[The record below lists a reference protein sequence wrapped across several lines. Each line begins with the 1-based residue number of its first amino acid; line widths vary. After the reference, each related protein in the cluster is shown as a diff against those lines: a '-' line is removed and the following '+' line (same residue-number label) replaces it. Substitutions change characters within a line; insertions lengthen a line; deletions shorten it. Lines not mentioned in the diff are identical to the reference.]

1 VNLGTTY
8 ASQTIQIRFRAG
20 CDQATGAAGW
30 SIDNLVFS
38 GLANAPFTDV
48 IADPGPCVATGVES
62 GTPVALSF
70 AVAGANPAVGGA
82 RFRFALPRR
91 SHVRITVHDVA
102 GRRVAVLAD
111 GEYPAGVHAAEWQA
125 SRGGAPRSGV
135 YFARMTALG
144 QALER
149 RLVLLSR

>member
-1 VNLGTTY
+1 
-8 ASQTIQIRFRAG
+8 
-20 CDQATGAAGW
+20 
-30 SIDNLVFS
+30 
-38 GLANAPFTDV
+38 V
-48 IADPGPCVATGVES
+48 IADPGPCVATGVDGE
-62 GTPVALSF
+62 TPAALSF
-70 AVAGANPAVGGA
+70 AVAGANPSVGGA
-82 RFRFALPRR
+82 RFRFSLPRR

-102 GRRVAVLAD
+102 GRRIATLAD

-135 YFARMTALG
+135 YFARMMVEG